1 MSPPKGVEVAIKVC
15 IALAHSRPDLT
26 VAVCTVQ
33 ALPRIAASVPNALL
47 VVAGQAH
54 PVLGRGYVKQ
64 LKDLAASL
72 GVGDA
77 VKFQSSFLAE
87 PDLLHLY
94 QVRVAI
100 ARFTTLS

>member
-1 MSPPKGVEVAIKVC
+1 MLNCVA
-15 IALAHSRPDLT
+15 
-26 VAVCTVQ
+26 CTVQ
-33 ALPRIAASVPNALL
+33 ALPRIASSVPNVLL

-54 PVLGRGYVKQ
+54 PVLGRGYLEQ

-77 VKFQSSFLAE
+77 VKFLSSFLSE

-94 QVRVAI
+94 QVRA
-100 ARFTTLS
+100 ALLSGENFP